1 MAVKKI
7 IRPQLKSAVKLS
19 PREMN
24 NIRFSSKHTVLSPK
38 QLGKLSRQREP

>member
-7 IRPQLKSAVKLS
+7 IRPQLASAVKLT

-24 NIRFSSKHTVLSPK
+24 DIRFSSKHTVLSPE
-38 QLGKLSRQREP
+38 QLAKLSRRPQP